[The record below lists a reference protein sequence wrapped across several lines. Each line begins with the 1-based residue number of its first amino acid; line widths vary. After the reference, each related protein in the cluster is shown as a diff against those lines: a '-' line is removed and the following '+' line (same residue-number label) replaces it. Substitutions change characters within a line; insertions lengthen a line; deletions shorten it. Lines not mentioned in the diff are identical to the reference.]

1 MAASLLPWVSNL
13 FTTDT
18 GEPADAY
25 QVFFYIAGTTTKQD
39 TFSDSDLTIANANPI
54 VLDANG
60 QPADQIFLSPTGYK
74 VVLATPTDTDPPT
87 SPVKTWDHVTDQGY
101 IFSQLYGTLQVTE
114 TVALNQTSGYVVL
127 TTDRFVTMN
136 GGATPT
142 VVYLPPAA
150 DYSGGFLVIKNMS
163 TTINLAITPD
173 GTDTIDGMAA
183 VFTVAFGGAGVY
195 PSVILASDGVSA
207 WWKLN

>member
-1 MAASLLPWVSNL
+1 MAAALLPWVSNL
-13 FTTDT
+13 FTTET

-25 QVFFYIAGTTTKQD
+25 QVFFYTAGTTTKQD
-39 TFSDSDLTIANANPI
+39 TFSDSDLTTPNPNPI

-60 QPADQIFLSPTGYK
+60 QPADQIYLSPTGYK

-87 SPVKTWDHVTDQGY
+87 SPVKTWDNVTDQGY

-127 TTDRFVTMN
+127 DTDRFVTMN

-150 DYSGGFLVIKNMS
+150 DYSGGFLVIKNMAAIAVS
-163 TTINLAITPD
+163 ITPD
-173 GTDTIDGMAA
+173 GTDTIDGLAA
-183 VFTVAFGGAGVY
+183 VFTLAAAASPVFPAVM
-195 PSVILASDGVSA
+195 LASDGVSA